1 MRDKLIELLVE
12 AEKIAH
18 ELCIIRPCSD
28 ECLVNGFCT
37 DTVPDKADFLI
48 ANGVTVQRWIPVSES
63 LPKES
68 GRYWV
73 WLKFHVRDRVLECP
87 DVQRFVA
94 ELNAFMTDGMQS
106 RDVTH
111 WMPIVPPKEGE

>member
-1 MRDKLIELLVE
+1 MRDKLIELLE
-12 AEKIAH
+12 SAESAVYWDSSDQSFINKIADH
-18 ELCIIRPCSD
+18 
-28 ECLVNGFCT
+28 
-37 DTVPDKADFLI
+37 LI

-94 ELNAFMTDGMQS
+94 ELNAFMADGIQS
-106 RDVTH
+106 IDVTH
-111 WMPIVPPKEGE
+111 WMPVEPPKEGE

>member
-1 MRDKLIELLVE
+1 MRDKLAKLIFDCWLDRTADADGRAPTAAQYADYLISHGVTF
-12 AEKIAH
+12 A
-18 ELCIIRPCSD
+18 D
-28 ECLVNGFCT
+28 
-37 DTVPDKADFLI
+37 VPDTNVGK
-48 ANGVTVQRWIPVSES
+48 WIPVSER

-94 ELNAFMTDGMQS
+94 ELNAFMADGIQS
-106 RDVTH
+106 IDVTH
-111 WMPIVPPKEGE
+111 WMPIVPPKEGGT

>member
-1 MRDKLIELLVE
+1 MWWKGWRMTMRDKLIELLE
-12 AEKIAH
+12 NLEQEKA
-18 ELCIIRPCSD
+18 LLPD
-28 ECLVNGFCT
+28 ERA
-37 DTVPDKADFLI
+37 ADFLI
-48 ANGVTVQRWIPVSES
+48 ANGVTFAEDNNAPTKWIPVSER

-73 WLKFHVRDRVLECP
+73 WLKFHVRDRVIECP

-94 ELNAFMTDGMQS
+94 ELNAFMTDGIQS
-106 RDVTH
+106 IDVTH